1 MSDEND
7 ALIAAAACVILCTK
21 NNKKRRFWV
30 RPSLKA
36 KKIYSGSDM
45 MMDFQ
50 KDDIGLAGELRYVQ
64 KI

>member
-36 KKIYSGSDM
+36 KKIR
-45 MMDFQ
+45 
-50 KDDIGLAGELRYVQ
+50 I
-64 KI
+64 